1 MHLQS
6 YVCPSCLASRL
17 GLGNVDHY
25 SITGLLQ
32 GGGLDQCVF
41 IQLKFVKTL
50 AHIEVLKVRNSWGSG
65 NTRL

>member
-1 MHLQS
+1 MLFQGNVNARQGIIIMHLQS

-32 GGGLDQCVF
+32 GGSLDQCVF
-41 IQLKFVKTL
+41 I
-50 AHIEVLKVRNSWGSG
+50 
-65 NTRL
+65 